1 MTLPLVSII
10 MITYNHERFIAQAIE
25 GVLMQETG
33 FPFELVIG
41 EDCSTDGTRA
51 VCEKYAREHPDRIRL
66 LPAERNLGMNLN
78 ARRTLRACRGK
89 YIANCEG
96 DDLWTDA
103 GKLQR
108 QAEYLETHPE
118 CVLVCGAARIVW
130 EGDDQSLAGDS
141 PLRPFPFPPAET
153 TVRDL
158 ARFGGY
164 IITPTNM
171 YRYWLGAWL
180 PVWAFS

>member
-108 QAEYLETHPE
+108 QAEYLERKLYE
-118 CVLVCGAARIVW
+118 LVADR
-130 EGDDQSLAGDS
+130 L
-141 PLRPFPFPPAET
+141 
-153 TVRDL
+153 
-158 ARFGGY
+158 
-164 IITPTNM
+164 
-171 YRYWLGAWL
+171 LGE
-180 PVWAFS
+180 